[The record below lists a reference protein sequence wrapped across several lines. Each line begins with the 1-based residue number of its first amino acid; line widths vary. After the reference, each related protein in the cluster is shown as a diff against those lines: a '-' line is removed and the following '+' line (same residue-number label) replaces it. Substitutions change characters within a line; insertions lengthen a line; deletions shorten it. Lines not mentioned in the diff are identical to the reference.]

1 MIRYVSEGSFDAYL
15 WQTVERKARFIG
27 QVMRGS
33 LDVREIEDVGETALS
48 YSEVKALATG
58 DPRILEK
65 ARIDAELTR
74 LERLERSHGRN
85 QRPVRHHPK
94 AETDRPK
101 LANERHAVDGAI
113 TAASTPR

>member
-1 MIRYVSEGSFDAYL
+1 
-15 WQTVERKARFIG
+15 
-27 QVMRGS
+27 MRGR
-33 LDVREIEDVGETALS
+33 LDVREIEDIGDTALS

-85 QRPVRHHPK
+85 QRVLSGTISK
-94 AETDRPK
+94 AETDLPK
-101 LANERHAVDGAI
+101 LAAERQAVEDAI
-113 TAASTPR
+113 TRRVDTSGERIQHDRQRHPVVKPR